1 MIFIDIGWIN
11 TLYELNTR
19 DFGRLSKLTK
29 ECLPSFIIHHSLI
42 IILDFVVFLGVF
54 FEYKKN
60 LSASN
65 NL

>member
-42 IILDFVVFLGVF
+42 LDFVVFSGGF
-54 FEYKKN
+54 FE
-60 LSASN
+60 
-65 NL
+65 